1 MYIFEQGE
9 HVISAAFEIRNYGN
23 QPDIYDSDMYNY
35 YRTNNRHDKK
45 NIYYGSEEMT
55 IPEGYELI
63 KVENVVVREQ
73 IITVFTMANT
83 TKVAIDENDD
93 LRLPGKPLDTM
104 SRKLK
109 NLNLDN

>member
-73 IITVFTMANT
+73 IITANT